1 MATTHTEEVPV
12 AATRHLIDWSAAIW
26 ASVIAGLVFAA
37 LEMALAW
44 AVNGASPWAPL
55 HLIGA
60 IALGPQALTPPDTFD
75 VGVIS
80 MAVVIHMALAIVYGV
95 ILAFIV
101 ARLEIGMATIIG
113 ALYGL
118 LLYVINFYGF
128 TGVFPWFAD
137 ARGWVSIVTHVV
149 QSGLM
154 AYLYKAFAARSLM
167 G

>member
-1 MATTHTEEVPV
+1 MATPRTEEAPI
-12 AATRHLIDWSAAIW
+12 AASRHSIDWSAAIW

-60 IALGPQALTPPDTFD
+60 IALGPHALTPPDTFD

-80 MAVVIHMALAIVYGV
+80 MAIVIHMALAIIYGV

-101 ARLEIGMATIIG
+101 ARLEIGMATIVG
-113 ALYGL
+113 AFYGL
-118 LLYVINFYGF
+118 LLYVINFYAF
-128 TGVFPWFAD
+128 TAVFPWFAD
-137 ARGWVSIVTHVV
+137 ARGWVSIVTHIV

-154 AYLYKAFAARSLM
+154 AYLYEAFAARRFT